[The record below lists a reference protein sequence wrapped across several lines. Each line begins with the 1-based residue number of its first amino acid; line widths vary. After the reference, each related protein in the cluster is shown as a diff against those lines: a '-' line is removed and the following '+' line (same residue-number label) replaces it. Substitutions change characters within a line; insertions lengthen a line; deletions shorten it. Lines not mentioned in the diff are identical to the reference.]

1 MECER
6 LLTQVL
12 QKPLPMEQVIDNDR
26 QLIAIEEDLF
36 EQLQVFELVLVEV
49 FELEVNKNYVPLV
62 QRLFRLSGSAQ

>member
-12 QKPLPMEQVIDNDR
+12 QKPLPMKQVIDNDR

-36 EQLQVFELVLVEV
+36 ELLQVFELVLVEV
-49 FELEVNKNYVPLV
+49 FELEVNRNYVSLV
-62 QRLFRLSGSAQ
+62 QRLFHSSGGAQ